1 MQFIFYFLCFLL
13 VLCTVVLWQLQL
25 LIKFF
30 RKQLLFSME
39 LKIVKENT
47 ESKRLFKR
55 IQIFNMEFS
64 NLVNYSTNM
73 CWNCPCIMESMLF
86 SGAIFCTWVTKTKK
100 PQWELYK
107 GLFLFFKATKMQKS
121 PDWGKI
127 KSHMLS
133 YLN

>member
-1 MQFIFYFLCFLL
+1 MRMQFIFYFLCFLL

-73 CWNCPCIMESMLF
+73 C
-86 SGAIFCTWVTKTKK
+86 
-100 PQWELYK
+100 
-107 GLFLFFKATKMQKS
+107 
-121 PDWGKI
+121 
-127 KSHMLS
+127 
-133 YLN
+133 